1 MHSIKTFWSPELKK
15 ERALR
20 KEESAKYSLIN
31 DQLKLLNQENQKQAM
46 LVRQLEEELRLR
58 MRQPAPELQQ
68 QLEAL
73 YAENEHLQ
81 REIAILR
88 DTIKEL
94 ELRIETQKQTLQ
106 ARDESI
112 KKLLEMLQNK
122 GMGKEEERQMFQ
134 QMQAMAQ
141 KQELKSTAETLR
153 ALQMQL
159 ERALSAA
166 GLPGGSTGATLTA
179 VLETKEARIA
189 TLERQ
194 VALLESELSN
204 YASLSLAP
212 SHASLYD
219 RAEPFKRQLDE
230 FRLEI
235 QRRDQEILAMA
246 AKMKALEEQHQ
257 DYQRHIAVLKESLC
271 AKEEHYSMLQ
281 TDVEELK
288 ARLDE
293 KSRLVEK
300 KTASALA
307 VAHELSE
314 LRDHSEIKDR
324 KINVLQRKLDLREAN
339 KKLQA
344 GQSAKAGEDTA
355 QAKKQL
361 QEEYKKLEDARKQFE
376 DNRRAVD
383 NKRKDVEEKEKS
395 LMELDRQLKKRKEQ
409 MDQMEASLRKAGGST
424 AAVTEMNRKLT
435 DTQKEADEVKKQLN
449 QSQEESKRLATETER
464 LLQLVQM
471 SQEEQAQ
478 KEKQIMELQQSVR
491 NLQAKLK
498 SQQQA
503 QAQKEEE
510 LNRARQSEIAAI
522 KDLTDTLKERD
533 RLKRKLEENKMK
545 LIDFEI
551 ELNES
556 SLILSEVLKI
566 SDSQELNNIKK
577 TKSFFELQKSGK
589 VVDRLDKCRFT
600 RSYNDL
606 LNLSDKNNQSNIYKL
621 TRKITALTKE
631 IEIKNSKIIEQQKC
645 ISILEDA
652 LRENNNIAEFEQLL
666 TVIRSKD
673 ERINDLEEIINN
685 KSSKGNH
692 FNRDKRILEL
702 EEALKESFMIAAE
715 REKVFYEE
723 EKKRIENL
731 KKMEKMQQRLHS
743 LQNASA
749 LNCNTCSAALKC
761 SKNLEVKLNSCQL
774 KRDKILQHFSYVI
787 QDLLEKA
794 ITEKDVR
801 IAELEVKGVLDEK
814 ETKIYDVL
822 KADRVR
828 MLNRL
833 RDENAKILEFGQET
847 PEQLQVDSLPLTY
860 ADELL
865 TVCNENVIIWEE
877 DLQATVL

>member
-1 MHSIKTFWSPELKK
+1 MTNQKLGSSMHSIKTFWSPELKK

-73 YAENEHLQ
+73 FAENEHLQ

-141 KQELKSTAETLR
+141 K
-153 ALQMQL
+153 
-159 ERALSAA
+159 
-166 GLPGGSTGATLTA
+166 
-179 VLETKEARIA
+179 
-189 TLERQ
+189 
-194 VALLESELSN
+194 
-204 YASLSLAP
+204 
-212 SHASLYD
+212 
-219 RAEPFKRQLDE
+219 QLDE

-300 KTASALA
+300 KTAAALA
-307 VAHELSE
+307 AAHELAE

-324 KINVLQRKLDLREAN
+324 KINVLQRKLDLHEAN

-344 GQSAKAGEDTA
+344 AGAQNAKAGEDTA
-355 QAKKQL
+355 QAKKHL
-361 QEEYKKLEDARKQFE
+361 QEEFKKLEDARRQFE
-376 DNRRAVD
+376 EHRKAVEA
-383 NKRKDVEEKEKS
+383 KRKDVEEKEKS
-395 LMELDRQLKKRKEQ
+395 LAELDRQLKKRKEQ

-424 AAVTEMNRKLT
+424 AAVTDLNRKLT
-435 DTQKEADEVKKQLN
+435 DTQKEAETMKQQLE
-449 QSQEESKRLATETER
+449 QSKEEAARLSAETER

-478 KEKQIMELQQSVR
+478 KEKQMMEMQQSIR

-503 QAQKEEE
+503 QAQREEE
-510 LNRARQSEIAAI
+510 LSRSKQSELAAMSE
-522 KDLTDTLKERD
+522 LAHALAHTDGLRS
-533 RLKRKLEENKMK
+533 KLEEGKMK
-545 LIDFEI
+545 IIDLEI

-566 SDSQELNNIKK
+566 SDSQELTQIKK
-577 TKSFFELQKSGK
+577 SKSFFELQKSGK
-589 VVDRLDKCRFT
+589 VVDRLDKGRFS
-600 RSYNDL
+600 RSFNDL
-606 LNLSDKNNQSNIYKL
+606 NILHDDKSEKPSMPKL
-621 TRKITALTKE
+621 ARKISSLSKE
-631 IEIKNSKIIEQQKC
+631 IAVKNSKIIEQQRC
-645 ISILEDA
+645 ISILEEA

-666 TVIRSKD
+666 AVVRSKD
-673 ERINDLEEIINN
+673 ERITELEQIINK
-685 KSSKGNH
+685 KSGTMTADFK
-692 FNRDKRILEL
+692 DKRILEL
-702 EEALKESFMIAAE
+702 EDALKESFLIAAE

-723 EKKRIENL
+723 EQRRIATL
-731 KKMEKMQQRLHS
+731 QKMRKMEQRIRS
-743 LQNASA
+743 LQNASVM
-749 LNCNTCSAALKC
+749 NCGTCSSVLRRLKQLEDSLGHCERTRDAALGE
-761 SKNLEVKLNSCQL
+761 LAH
-774 KRDKILQHFSYVI
+774 II
-787 QDLLEKA
+787 QDILKGA
-794 ITEKDVR
+794 ISEKDSQ
-801 IAELEVKGVLDEK
+801 IAELEVKGVLSEV
-814 ETKIYDVL
+814 ETERCNALKSERDRLLERLKI
-822 KADRVR
+822 
-828 MLNRL
+828 
-833 RDENAKILEFGQET
+833 ENEHIVEVQR
-847 PEQLQVDSLPLTY
+847 SLYQAPIPAEESALPDLAL
-860 ADELL
+860 ADELIA
-865 TVCNENVIIWEE
+865 VDNEE
-877 DLQATVL
+877 DIPATVL